1 MDFKEALNE
10 LIDAVA
16 DVEEHGDAIDF
27 LQNYEGE
34 RSGETDS
41 EWKGKYLKL
50 ESEYKKRFKERMK
63 ESATN
68 TNVGSEEKKD
78 ETEEKITVEDLDFDG
93 KTE

>member
-1 MDFKEALNE
+1 MDFNEALKE

-16 DVEEHGDAIDF
+16 DVEEHGDAIEV

-41 EWKGKYLKL
+41 EWKDKYIKL

-68 TNVGSEEKKD
+68 TDGKEKKD
-78 ETEEKITVEDLDFDG
+78 EKEEKITVEDLDFSG

>member
-10 LIDAVA
+10 LIDAIT
-16 DVEEHGDAIDF
+16 DVEEHGDAIEV

-34 RSGETDS
+34 RSGETES
-41 EWKGKYLKL
+41 EWKDKYTKL
-50 ESEYKKRFKERMK
+50 EAEYKKRFKERMK

-68 TNVGSEEKKD
+68 AHDEQKKD
-78 ETEEKITVEDLDFDG
+78 EKEEEITVEDLDFNG

>member
-1 MDFKEALNE
+1 MSFEEALNE

-16 DVEEHGDAIDF
+16 DVEEHGDAIEF
-27 LQNYEGE
+27 LQNYESE

-41 EWKGKYLKL
+41 EWKDKYTKL
-50 ESEYKKRFKERMK
+50 ETEYKKRFKERMK

-68 TNVGSEEKKD
+68 SDNEEKKD
-78 ETEEKITVEDLDFDG
+78 EKEEKITVEDLDFNG

>member
-1 MDFKEALNE
+1 MNYKEALSE

-16 DVEEHGDAIDF
+16 DVEEHGDAIEV
-27 LQNYEGE
+27 LQNYESERDGE
-34 RSGETDS
+34 SDS
-41 EWKGKYLKL
+41 EWKDKYERL
-50 ESEYKKRFKERMK
+50 EAEYKKRFKERMK

-68 TNVGSEEKKD
+68 ADGEEKKD

>member
-10 LIDAVA
+10 LIDATT
-16 DVEEHGDAIDF
+16 DVEEHGDAIEI
-27 LQNYEGE
+27 LQNYASE

-41 EWKGKYLKL
+41 EWKDKYTKL
-50 ESEYKKRFKERMK
+50 ESEYKKRFKERMT

-68 TNVGSEEKKD
+68 TGNKGEPKN
-78 ETEEKITVEDLDFDG
+78 ETEEITVEDLDFNG

>member
-1 MDFKEALNE
+1 MDFEEALNE
-10 LIDAVA
+10 LIDAIT
-16 DVEEHGDAIDF
+16 DVEEHGDAIEI
-27 LQNYEGE
+27 LQNYASE

-41 EWKGKYLKL
+41 EWKDKYMKL

-68 TNVGSEEKKD
+68 AYNEEKKD
-78 ETEEKITVEDLDFDG
+78 EKEEKITVEDLDFNG

>member
-1 MDFKEALNE
+1 MDYKEALSE

-16 DVEEHGDAIDF
+16 DVEEHGDAIDV

-34 RSGETDS
+34 RDGETDS
-41 EWKGKYLKL
+41 EWKDKYEKL
-50 ESEYKKRFKERMK
+50 EAEYKKRFKERMK

-68 TNVGSEEKKD
+68 ADGEEKKD
-78 ETEEKITVEDLDFDG
+78 ETEEITVEDLDFNG

>member
-1 MDFKEALNE
+1 MDYNEALSE

-16 DVEEHGDAIDF
+16 DVEEHGDAIEV
-27 LQNYEGE
+27 LQTFAED

-41 EWKGKYLKL
+41 EWKDKYMKL
-50 ESEYKKRFKERMK
+50 EAEYKKRFKERMK

-68 TNVGSEEKKD
+68 TGSKEKKD
-78 ETEEKITVEDLDFDG
+78 EKEEKITVEDLDFNG

>member
-1 MDFKEALNE
+1 MNYEEALSE

-16 DVEEHGDAIDF
+16 DVEEHGDAIEV
-27 LQNYEGE
+27 LQNYESERDGE
-34 RSGETDS
+34 SDS
-41 EWKGKYLKL
+41 EWKDKYEKL
-50 ESEYKKRFKERMK
+50 EAEYKKRFKARMK

-68 TNVGSEEKKD
+68 ADGEEKKD

>member
-1 MDFKEALNE
+1 MDFEEALNE
-10 LIDAVA
+10 LIDAIT
-16 DVEEHGDAIDF
+16 DVEEHGDAIEI
-27 LQNYEGE
+27 LQNYASE

-41 EWKGKYLKL
+41 EWKDKYMKL

-68 TNVGSEEKKD
+68 ADDEEKKY
-78 ETEEKITVEDLDFDG
+78 EKEEKISVEDLDFNG

>member
-1 MDFKEALNE
+1 MDFNEALNE

-16 DVEEHGDAIDF
+16 DVEEHGDAIEV
-27 LQNYEGE
+27 LQTFAED

-41 EWKGKYLKL
+41 EWKDKYMKL
-50 ESEYKKRFKERMK
+50 EAEYKKRFKERMK

-68 TNVGSEEKKD
+68 TDSEEKKD
-78 ETEEKITVEDLDFDG
+78 EKEEKITVEDLDFDG

>member
-1 MDFKEALNE
+1 MDFEEALNE
-10 LIDAVA
+10 LIDAIT
-16 DVEEHGDAIDF
+16 DVEEHGDAIEI
-27 LQNYEGE
+27 LQNYASE

-41 EWKGKYLKL
+41 EWKDKYMKL

-68 TNVGSEEKKD
+68 ADVEEKKD
-78 ETEEKITVEDLDFDG
+78 EKEEKITVEDLDFNG

>member
-1 MDFKEALNE
+1 MDFKKALSE

-27 LQNYEGE
+27 LQNYKGE
-34 RSGETDS
+34 RDGETDS
-41 EWKGKYLKL
+41 EWKDKYEKL
-50 ESEYKKRFKERMK
+50 EAEYKKRFKKRMK

-68 TNVGSEEKKD
+68 ADGEEKKD
-78 ETEEKITVEDLDFDG
+78 ETEEKITIEDLDFDG

>member
-1 MDFKEALNE
+1 MDFREALSE

-16 DVEEHGDAIDF
+16 DVEEHGDAIEV
-27 LQNYEGE
+27 LQNYDNE
-34 RSGETDS
+34 RDGETDS
-41 EWKGKYLKL
+41 EWKDKYIKL

-68 TNVGSEEKKD
+68 ADNEEKKD
-78 ETEEKITVEDLDFDG
+78 EKEEKITVEDLDFDG

>member
-1 MDFKEALNE
+1 MDFKEALSE

-16 DVEEHGDAIDF
+16 DVEEHGDAIEV
-27 LQNYEGE
+27 LQTFAED

-41 EWKGKYLKL
+41 EWKDKYMKL
-50 ESEYKKRFKERMK
+50 EAEYKKRFKERMK

-68 TNVGSEEKKD
+68 TDSEEKKD
-78 ETEEKITVEDLDFDG
+78 EKEEKITVEDLDFDG

>member
-1 MDFKEALNE
+1 MDFKEALSE
-10 LIDAVA
+10 LIDAVS

-27 LQNYEGE
+27 LQNYEIE
-34 RSGETDS
+34 RSGESDS
-41 EWKGKYLKL
+41 EWKDKYNKL

-68 TNVGSEEKKD
+68 TENKREPKN
-78 ETEEKITVEDLDFDG
+78 ETEEITVEDLDFSG

>member
-1 MDFKEALNE
+1 MDFEEALNE
-10 LIDAVA
+10 LIDAIT
-16 DVEEHGDAIDF
+16 DVEEHGDAIEF
-27 LQNYEGE
+27 LQNYGSE

-41 EWKGKYLKL
+41 EWKDKYMKL

-68 TNVGSEEKKD
+68 ADNEEKKD
-78 ETEEKITVEDLDFDG
+78 EKEEKITVEDLDFNG